1 MMELPKD
8 PAMMLSFV
16 NTKLR
21 DEYKSLDELCD
32 DMDVQRETIEEKL
45 SGIGYEY
52 DPKLNSFV

>member
-1 MMELPKD
+1 MTQLPND

-21 DEYKSLDELCD
+21 DEYKNLDELCD
-32 DMDVQRETIEEKL
+32 DMDVRRETIEEKL
-45 SGIGYEY
+45 SAIGYEY